1 MGEEHHHHLVFENP
15 YVHIYFVEIPAHD
28 ATLYHHHDF
37 PYLSVPP
44 GGADAL
50 APPPGANVQQGSR
63 IPHVGYA
70 AGDFSHAVTNSSD
83 RPLRNIAVEL
93 IRPQGTI
100 RNRCEEA
107 VRGQPLVDCDMQS
120 STSLVPL
127 PLHYA
132 LFETDEILVECWELG
147 PNATIAPADD
157 RFDSLIGD
165 PNGVVTPESSGSG
178 VSDLALWIRGGLLW
192 VPALSKGVFK
202 MGPEGGHYIAIKF
215 KDSVPLRQSE

>member
-1 MGEEHHHHLVFENP
+1 MGEEHHHHLVFENS

-44 GGADAL
+44 GGADAV
-50 APPPGANVQQGSR
+50 ASPPGANVQQGSR
-63 IPHVGYA
+63 IPYVGYA

-83 RPLRNIAVEL
+83 RPLRNVAVEL

-107 VRGQPLVDCDMQS
+107 IRGQSLVDCDMPS
-120 STSLVPL
+120 SAASAL

-132 LFETDEILVECWELG
+132 LFETDEILVEYWGLG
-147 PNATIAPADD
+147 PNATIVPADN
-157 RFDSLIGD
+157 RFDTLIG
-165 PNGVVTPESSGSG
+165 GSSGIVTAEGSAQ
-178 VSDLALWIRGGLLW
+178 SPSAPALWIRGGLLW